1 MFRDRQCS
9 KLCGKDYSNIPIA
22 FPGVSEESYAAWLA
36 GMRKCAA
43 TDPAPGHFAANEM
56 TRPPQSGHSKPS
68 SRRSILPATAAHH
81 HEKNAHRTAS
91 TSDYLALLK
100 PRVMSLVTF
109 TAFTGFL
116 IAPLHVNPVI
126 GTASLL
132 AIAAGAG
139 ASGALNMWYD
149 ADIDA
154 LMRRTQNRPIPA
166 GRMNKG
172 DALGFGVVLS
182 VLSVFTLGIVANWL
196 AAALL
201 SLTIFFYVAVYT
213 MWLKRLTPQN
223 IVIGGA
229 AGALPPIIGYAAATG
244 EISLA
249 SIALFAII
257 FVWTP
262 PHFWA
267 LALVKAEEYGRA
279 GIPMLPNVKGADR
292 TRRDILFYTLLLAP
306 LGIAPWL
313 IGFAS
318 SAYGMIAVALGG
330 FMLLLSVRV
339 YYHRTGAK
347 ADRCAMQLFGFSI
360 LYLFLLFAEIACE
373 RLLAISPLSMPM
385 VMSLKSY

>member
-1 MFRDRQCS
+1 
-9 KLCGKDYSNIPIA
+9 
-22 FPGVSEESYAAWLA
+22 
-36 GMRKCAA
+36 
-43 TDPAPGHFAANEM
+43 
-56 TRPPQSGHSKPS
+56 
-68 SRRSILPATAAHH
+68 LPATAAHH
-81 HEKNAHRTAS
+81 HEKHAHPTAS
-91 TSDYLALLK
+91 RADYFALLK
-100 PRVMSLVTF
+100 LRVMSLVIL
-109 TAFTGFL
+109 TAFTGIL
-116 IAPLHVNPVI
+116 IAPSHVNPVI
-126 GTASLL
+126 GFASLL

-154 LMRRTQNRPIPA
+154 LMRRTCRRPIPA
-166 GRMNKG
+166 GRMRKE
-172 DALGFGVVLS
+172 DALGFGAMLA
-182 VLSVFTLGIVANWL
+182 VLSVFTLGVVANWV

-201 SLTIFFYVAVYT
+201 CFTIFFYVAVYT

-249 SIALFAII
+249 SVALFAII

-292 TRRDILFYTLLLAP
+292 TRREILLYTLALVP
-306 LGIAPWL
+306 LGLSPWL

-318 SAYGMIAVALGG
+318 SAYGMIALALGA
-330 FMLLLSVRV
+330 FMLLLSARV
-339 YYHRTGAK
+339 YYHRTGTK

-373 RLLAISPLSMPM
+373 RLVAILASNLPW
-385 VMSLKSY
+385 